1 MPSDAELLLVGM
13 ESIGK
18 KVDNLCDSMDY
29 VKGEQI
35 RNEEWHKVLNKNLKE
50 VHEAVHGNGKPGLT
64 KELQCIDDAVG
75 KLGVR
80 LDAIE
85 TERRKRDTWQTTSK
99 LEWLRGW
106 RAVFFTA
113 MTVLLSTIITL
124 SLGHYFGQLTQ
135 AAQTVI
141 P

>member
-1 MPSDAELLLVGM
+1 MADDNALLLVGM
-13 ESIGK
+13 QSIGRT
-18 KVDNLCDSMDY
+18 VDKISADMEY

-35 RNEEWHKVLNKNLKE
+35 RNEEWHKSINSDLKE

-64 KELQCIDDAVG
+64 TELECIDSAVG
-75 KLGVR
+75 EMSAR
-80 LDAIE
+80 LSAIE
-85 TERRKRDTWQTTSK
+85 TERRSRDTLKSTSR

-124 SLGHYFGQLTQ
+124 AVGHYFGTI
-135 AAQTVI
+135 TI